1 MVYPTFFKF
10 FQNTL
15 VPAYFYLY
23 ELITILIYFVDYI
36 MIKLIQEC
44 ILPRTTEGIE
54 YFVDKKEDQRT
65 CWINSEESLKKDHG
79 SWSL

>member
-1 MVYPTFFKF
+1 
-10 FQNTL
+10 
-15 VPAYFYLY
+15 
-23 ELITILIYFVDYI
+23 

-65 CWINSEESLKKDHG
+65 CWTNSEESLKKDPG